1 MKFKKILGIA
11 GLAVASTV
19 ALAACGAGGNKS
31 AKDDKTLTV
40 GIMTLDDATE
50 PVWDKV
56 KELAKEKGVTIELK
70 EFTDYNQ
77 PNEALKNGE
86 IDVNAFQHIYF
97 LNNWNKENKGDVV
110 AAADTLLSPIHLF
123 SGTENGKAKY
133 KDVKDLPEGATISV
147 PNDGTNESRALTLL
161 QTAGLIKLD
170 VKKGELATI
179 KNISEEIAAEQTAQT
194 LSSVDA
200 AVVNNSYA
208 QQQNVN
214 YDTTLFQEDPS
225 QDLKDW
231 VNIIAANKD
240 WEKSNKADA
249 IKVLIKAYQND
260 EVAQTIYDASNKV
273 DLPAWKGAPT
283 QDQLKANSKK

>member
-1 MKFKKILGIA
+1 MKLKKILGIT

-40 GIMTLDDATE
+40 GIMTLDDTTE
-50 PVWDKV
+50 PLWDKV
-56 KELAKEKGVTIELK
+56 KELAKDKGVTIELK

-133 KDVKDLPEGATISV
+133 KDVKELPEGATISV

-170 VKKGELATI
+170 TKDGQLANVSNI
-179 KNISEEIAAEQTAQT
+179 KENPKDLKISELDASQTPSA
-194 LSSVDA
+194 LPSVDA
-200 AVVNNSYA
+200 AVINNTFVREAGVDFKKAIYVEKKDNNSKQWY
-208 QQQNVN
+208 NV
-214 YDTTLFQEDPS
+214 
-225 QDLKDW
+225 
-231 VNIIAANKD
+231 IAAKKD
-240 WEKSNKADA
+240 WEKSDKAKA
-249 IKVLIKAYQND
+249 IKEIIKAYHKDN
-260 EVAQTIYDASNKV
+260 VKKV
-273 DLPAWKGAPT
+273 IEESSEGM
-283 QDQLKANSKK
+283 DQPVF